1 MRKRLA
7 ILFVTLLTG
16 IVAGWAIRDMIGGRA
31 QFELNDAA
39 ALGDLREMKRLV
51 SQGAD
56 PLAEAY
62 DKSTGQSGGT
72 SLFAAAAN
80 GEAEAVEYLI
90 HSGANV
96 NTVEATETP
105 LDMAHYRRAQTDK
118 AIEILVGAGA
128 KGLNELQNP
137 KTEQDARQRIKRN

>member
-1 MRKRLA
+1 MCKRIA
-7 ILFVTLLTG
+7 ILFVTLFTG

-39 ALGDLREMKRLV
+39 GRGDLREMKRLV
-51 SQGAD
+51 SRGAD

-62 DKSTGQSGGT
+62 DKSTGQGGGT
-72 SLFAAAAN
+72 PLFAAAAN

-90 HSGANV
+90 QSGANV

-105 LDMAHYRRAQTDK
+105 LDMASYRRKQAEKT
-118 AIEILVGAGA
+118 ISILMAHGA
-128 KGLNELQNP
+128 KKLIELNNKEPN
-137 KTEQDARQRIKRN
+137 KS